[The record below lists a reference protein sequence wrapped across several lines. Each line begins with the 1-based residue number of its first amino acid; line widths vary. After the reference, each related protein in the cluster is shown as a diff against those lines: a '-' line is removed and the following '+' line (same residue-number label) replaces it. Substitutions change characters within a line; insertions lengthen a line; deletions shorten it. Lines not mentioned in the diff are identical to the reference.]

1 MVNIRFVA
9 TGFAFPKIQKK
20 QKQRTT
26 FICNKTENLCCY
38 VFSKKKHVFLFV
50 LYVFATL
57 EQRIKLKIK
66 IDILLPYKVDI
77 ANLLANNCLFVVLG

>member
-9 TGFAFPKIQKK
+9 TGFAFPKSQKK

-26 FICNKTENLCCY
+26 FICNKTEI
-38 VFSKKKHVFLFV
+38 FV
-50 LYVFATL
+50 CFVYVFATL

-66 IDILLPYKVDI
+66 IDILLPYKVEI